1 MKHQIQSKG
10 VYPRA
15 LRFGTGSPWR
25 VFAMVAVAVFLVSL
39 DSTIV
44 LAAFPALLDAYAG
57 VSAASLSWV
66 LNAYTILYAALLVP
80 SGRMADAFGR
90 RWLFL
95 LGLGVF
101 GLASAL
107 AAIAPDPWTL
117 VLTRALQAAGA
128 AALTPASLALI
139 LVAFPIQQRAMAVGL
154 WGAMGALAAAVGPFV
169 GGWLVQWAGWQSVFW
184 VNVPIVIVALWRA
197 GLGLEESK
205 AQQATARIDFVGIL
219 LLVAGIAS
227 VVWGLLEIG
236 HWKLEMAG
244 TTCVCGLIVLAMFAI
259 WSNGKPHAAM
269 DIGLFRQSNYA
280 WANATTLVFGATF
293 STMFLG
299 LFLFLTGPWDMS
311 SGMAGMW
318 IAPGPLVVVPVA
330 VLAGR
335 LAGRIG
341 HRPLMASGG
350 LLFAA
355 SQWWFRLQ
363 LADEPQLWVW
373 AVGLVLSGVGVGLVL
388 PALSG
393 AAVARLEPQ
402 HFGVGNAANAA
413 IRQIGAALGAAVAVS
428 LVGEAGATL
437 AQFKTLYAVMIFG
450 GLATAVLS
458 LPIETRPRTETSEAG
473 TKAAA
478 AKA

>member
-1 MKHQIQSKG
+1 
-10 VYPRA
+10 
-15 LRFGTGSPWR
+15 
-25 VFAMVAVAVFLVSL
+25 
-39 DSTIV
+39 
-44 LAAFPALLDAYAG
+44 
-57 VSAASLSWV
+57 
-66 LNAYTILYAALLVP
+66 
-80 SGRMADAFGR
+80 
-90 RWLFL
+90 
-95 LGLGVF
+95 
-101 GLASAL
+101 
-107 AAIAPDPWTL
+107 
-117 VLTRALQAAGA
+117 
-128 AALTPASLALI
+128 
-139 LVAFPIQQRAMAVGL
+139 
-154 WGAMGALAAAVGPFV
+154 
-169 GGWLVQWAGWQSVFW
+169 
-184 VNVPIVIVALWRA
+184 
-197 GLGLEESK
+197 
-205 AQQATARIDFVGIL
+205 
-219 LLVAGIAS
+219 
-227 VVWGLLEIG
+227 
-236 HWKLEMAG
+236 MAG

-311 SGMAGMW
+311 PGMAGMW

-341 HRPLMASGG
+341 HRPLMATGG

-355 SQWWFRLQ
+355 SQWWFSVQ
-363 LADEPQLWVW
+363 LGDEPQRLLW
-373 AVGLVLSGVGVGLVL
+373 AVGLVLSGVGVG
-388 PALSG
+388 
-393 AAVARLEPQ
+393 
-402 HFGVGNAANAA
+402 
-413 IRQIGAALGAAVAVS
+413 QIGAALGAAVAVS

-450 GLATAVLS
+450 GLATALLS

>member
-1 MKHQIQSKG
+1 
-10 VYPRA
+10 
-15 LRFGTGSPWR
+15 
-25 VFAMVAVAVFLVSL
+25 
-39 DSTIV
+39 
-44 LAAFPALLDAYAG
+44 
-57 VSAASLSWV
+57 
-66 LNAYTILYAALLVP
+66 
-80 SGRMADAFGR
+80 
-90 RWLFL
+90 
-95 LGLGVF
+95 
-101 GLASAL
+101 
-107 AAIAPDPWTL
+107 
-117 VLTRALQAAGA
+117 
-128 AALTPASLALI
+128 
-139 LVAFPIQQRAMAVGL
+139 
-154 WGAMGALAAAVGPFV
+154 
-169 GGWLVQWAGWQSVFW
+169 
-184 VNVPIVIVALWRA
+184 
-197 GLGLEESK
+197 
-205 AQQATARIDFVGIL
+205 
-219 LLVAGIAS
+219 
-227 VVWGLLEIG
+227 
-236 HWKLEMAG
+236 
-244 TTCVCGLIVLAMFAI
+244 
-259 WSNGKPHAAM
+259 M

-450 GLATAVLS
+450 GLATALLS

-478 AKA
+478 SKA